1 MEISLREQL
10 LELAD
15 PRYRDFSASLTP
27 GAGKM
32 MGVRLP
38 QLRAIAREIARGD
51 WRGWLAAAEEE
62 YFEERMLQG
71 LVIGYARCA
80 PDEKLRHVARF
91 VPKIDN
97 WAVCDCFCWRL
108 RSTEREPMWR
118 FIQPYFRSEHEYEV
132 RFAAVMALGNFIDE
146 EHLETLLGQLDGV
159 RHEGYYA
166 RMAVAWA
173 LSMCFVKFPLRTYDY
188 LREATL
194 DDWTFNK
201 TIQKIVESRR
211 VSADSKTLIRLL
223 RRR

>member
-1 MEISLREQL
+1 MTLREQL
-10 LELAD
+10 LEMAEPSYLD
-15 PRYRDFSASLTP
+15 FILPLMPGVKNVLGIRIPR
-27 GAGKM
+27 
-32 MGVRLP
+32 
-38 QLRAIAREIARGD
+38 LRRIARDAARGD
-51 WRGWLAAAEEE
+51 WRAFLAENPEPC
-62 YFEERMLQG
+62 YFEERLLRG
-71 LVIGYARCA
+71 LVIGYAACA
-80 PDEKLRHVARF
+80 PEEKLGRTAEF
-91 VPKIDN
+91 LPKIDN